1 MIVLDTTVLVYAVGD
16 AHEYR
21 EPCRRLIAAIES
33 GAVDA
38 TTTHQAVQEFAHVR
52 ARRRGRAD
60 AVELATAYIDLLSP
74 LLTVDEAGL
83 GSGLNLFGEHERLGA
98 FDAVLCASALAADAA
113 VVSADRAF
121 AGIPGL
127 RHVVPDAD
135 GVGALLDSDARS
147 TGPESR
153 HAVPR
158 PRSHRRR

>member
-33 GAVDA
+33 GTIEA

-52 ARRRGRAD
+52 ARRRPRAD
-60 AVELATAYIDLLSP
+60 AVDLATAYMDLLSP
-74 LLTVDEAGL
+74 LLTVNESDL
-83 GSGLNLFGEHERLGA
+83 GSGLRLFGEHERLGA
-98 FDAVLCASALAADAA
+98 FDGVLCASALAADAA

-121 AGIPGL
+121 AGVPGL
-127 RHVVPDAD
+127 HHVVPDAV
-135 GVGALLDSDARS
+135 GVAGLLGDATPSSGA
-147 TGPESR
+147 EKQ
-153 HAVPR
+153 HAVPK